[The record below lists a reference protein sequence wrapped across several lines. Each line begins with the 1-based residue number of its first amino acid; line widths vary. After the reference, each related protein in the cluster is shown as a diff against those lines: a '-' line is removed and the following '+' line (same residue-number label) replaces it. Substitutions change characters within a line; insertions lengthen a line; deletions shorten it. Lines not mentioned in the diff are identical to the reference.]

1 MQGRLTEELQTT
13 NTFLS
18 KLESRGC
25 EFSVY
30 DIDDYGNFF
39 RYRRQTVINADL
51 KYLGWSDEV
60 VEDMSRGMESQK
72 RDVWKPQWS
81 LTRSHA
87 ERISLNIPPIWHRME
102 KTTDGWRHSESPLVE
117 VQPWYRIVHLEE
129 CERLGAKGNS
139 EGFYKSLFHVNT
151 EFMGQYSPFSHAIYE
166 HLRPNGTQFAPTT
179 GLPTVNHF
187 ITWPATPFQVVCLR
201 MEAEGLN
208 EGNVMD
214 SL

>member
-1 MQGRLTEELQTT
+1 MTRRVREVLGNLCRIQSDGRVPLTCEAYILRDHHMQGRLTEELQTT

-18 KLESRGC
+18 KLENRGC

-102 KTTDGWRHSESPLVE
+102 KTTDGL
-117 VQPWYRIVHLEE
+117 
-129 CERLGAKGNS
+129 
-139 EGFYKSLFHVNT
+139 SLIH
-151 EFMGQYSPFSHAIYE
+151 I
-166 HLRPNGTQFAPTT
+166 
-179 GLPTVNHF
+179 
-187 ITWPATPFQVVCLR
+187 
-201 MEAEGLN
+201 
-208 EGNVMD
+208 
-214 SL
+214 